1 MKFKHTELKVFTS
14 SENLIAGG
22 LFVIQTEELS
32 SLWQALST
40 ALPKKTTL
48 IASQGIAISHLPGNF
63 QY

>member
-1 MKFKHTELKVFTS
+1 
-14 SENLIAGG
+14 LIAGG